1 MKYWLTLAIIAA
13 ARIGSVNGQS
23 CTPGA
28 YRCSSPSGKG
38 TAFLQCDAGGTEIQ
52 QSCAPGTVC
61 FTQGSTILC
70 SYPVDTSSQPPPA
83 NNQLTAGSQCS
94 SVSPF
99 DEYMCP
105 GANGQHNYFLRCLS
119 GTFVHFACPPGTAC
133 IKNEGQNMVC
143 GWPSQGSVVPA
154 SIPDNTPPVIGTSDL
169 ATTSSLVIDI
179 GATTSKWLPGIDI
192 GGSISESPSEVDI
205 GGSTSKALPDIDI
218 GGSETEL
225 SLDTDI
231 DAWPSSSSATF
242 DSGTST
248 EESTSSALDLSDD
261 LTPLFPTTS
270 SDILSSLDASSESSP
285 SSTDSSQSDVASS
298 TDSSQSDVA
307 LSADTASQIDTAEPS
322 SSVVASAESSL
333 SSSEEANTQPPT
345 ATMHDSGLTGPVISS
360 GLQMLLQNG
369 VKLPFMLPNIDLPEI
384 NLATVHLPDMT
395 FDGIAITGIPLPSV
409 TIPPMNPASLTNFNY
424 IEEIMSKA
432 GVTFDDL
439 AKLPLPDLNKIDL
452 SDLDHLD
459 VASIASMVNVNRV
472 SVQDSVSAQ
481 DLVKTLP
488 PASDA
493 PHTTTLDADGIDAL
507 LGLQIITFS
516 TA

>member
-13 ARIGSVNGQS
+13 ARIGSVSGQS

-83 NNQLTAGSQCS
+83 KTQLTAGSQCS
-94 SVSPF
+94 FVSPF

-143 GWPSQGSVVPA
+143 GWPSQGSVAPA
-154 SIPDNTPPVIGTSDL
+154 SIPDNTSPVIGTSDS
-169 ATTSSLVIDI
+169 ATTSLLVIDI
-179 GATTSKWLPGIDI
+179 GATTSKRLPDIVI
-192 GGSISESPSEVDI
+192 GGSISESSSEVDV
-205 GGSTSKALPDIDI
+205 GGSTSEALPGIDI

-231 DAWPSSSSATF
+231 DAWPSSSSATL
-242 DSGTST
+242 DSDTSI
-248 EESTSSALDLSDD
+248 EESTSSTLGLSDD
-261 LTPLFPTTS
+261 LPPLFPTTS
-270 SDILSSLDASSESSP
+270 SDIVLSLDSSSGSSP

-298 TDSSQSDVA
+298 
-307 LSADTASQIDTAEPS
+307 ADTASQIDTAEPS
-322 SSVVASAESSL
+322 SSEVALAESSL
-333 SSSEEANTQPPT
+333 PSSEEANTQPPT

-369 VKLPFMLPNIDLPEI
+369 VKLPFTLPNIDLPEI

-452 SDLDHLD
+452 SDIDHLD

-493 PHTTTLDADGIDAL
+493 PQTTTLDADGIDAL

>member
-1 MKYWLTLAIIAA
+1 MKYWLTLTIIAA

-52 QSCAPGTVC
+52 KSCAPGTVC
-61 FTQGSTILC
+61 FTQGNTILC

-83 NNQLTAGSQCS
+83 NSQLTAGSQCS
-94 SVSPF
+94 FVSPF

-105 GANGQHNYFLRCLS
+105 GANGQHDYFLRCLS

-143 GWPSQGSVVPA
+143 GWPNQGPAVPA
-154 SIPDNTPPVIGTSDL
+154 SIPASTSPVIGTSES
-169 ATTSSLVIDI
+169 ATTSSLIIDI
-179 GATTSKWLPGIDI
+179 GATTSKWLPDIDI
-192 GGSISESPSEVDI
+192 GGSISESSLAIDI
-205 GGSTSKALPDIDI
+205 GESTSKSSPDIDI
-218 GGSETEL
+218 GGSETES
-225 SLDTDI
+225 SLNTNV

-242 DSGTST
+242 DSDISI
-248 EESTSSALDLSDD
+248 EESTSSTLSLTDD
-261 LTPLFPTTS
+261 LPPLFPTTS
-270 SDILSSLDASSESSP
+270 SDIMSSMDASSGSSP
-285 SSTDSSQSDVASS
+285 SSTDSSQSDLASS
-298 TDSSQSDVA
+298 AEAT
-307 LSADTASQIDTAEPS
+307 SQID
-322 SSVVASAESSL
+322 SVETSIIGVISVKTSL
-333 SSSEEANTQPPT
+333 SSSEEANTQQPT

-369 VKLPFMLPNIDLPEI
+369 VKLPFTLPNIDLPAI

-432 GVTFDDL
+432 GITFDDL

-488 PASDA
+488 PANDA

-507 LGLQIITFS
+507 LGLPVITFS